1 MNARLKKYSKLNHI
15 PFMIQRRSTTI
26 PNGVLLG
33 NKVGEDLQTVL
44 KPVNLMQ
51 KILFCAKYS
60 IRNNVITAKS
70 YLYIILR
77 IIIVFLFRC
86 ISVDFEFIS
95 FKSLENDLRM
105 LYTFLCC
112 STDIIL
118 YVTGDFLD
126 SLSIISHSRHNILLV
141 LNIQY
146 LFNVLQIKG
155 EELKSLVFCSWVYI
169 IILNMFSISY
179 ILFYIFVSLNWSVIE
194 VIMAYMTI
202 VFDVN
207 IVNALILLKLIRHI
221 IRTWIRRVEN
231 SRSVGRLEHGELR
244 TILDCYQTIQES
256 YIIIVKVFRLMIVYY
271 TVFTAYL
278 SLRNVALVLLLQKL
292 VVTGELK
299 SILLP
304 LLSQIWNWKNI
315 IMLICLSVECEK
327 FYTAMKSEDKICKNI
342 LRLQK
347 TSYKKMSA
355 CGLFSVD
362 ATLPLQLSSF
372 ITSYTIIFLQFAY
385 L

>member
-1 MNARLKKYSKLNHI
+1 
-15 PFMIQRRSTTI
+15 MIQRRSTTI

-155 EELKSLVFCSWVYI
+155 EDLKSLVFCSWVYI

-256 YIIIVKVFRLMIVYY
+256 YIIIVKVFRLMVG
-271 TVFTAYL
+271 F
-278 SLRNVALVLLLQKL
+278 NK
-292 VVTGELK
+292 
-299 SILLP
+299 
-304 LLSQIWNWKNI
+304 
-315 IMLICLSVECEK
+315 MLDFCI
-327 FYTAMKSEDKICKNI
+327 
-342 LRLQK
+342 
-347 TSYKKMSA
+347 
-355 CGLFSVD
+355 
-362 ATLPLQLSSF
+362 
-372 ITSYTIIFLQFAY
+372 
-385 L
+385 